1 MNTVTAPP
9 DAPPVK
15 IDPSRPTQPLFAISR
30 TLDENRS
37 LNPKPVYIS
46 LGLKPSAFRREFGG
60 YEDPSHSPYAA
71 PKSAFDAAV
80 RGSLQHADR
89 IWFFK
94 GDRCFGY
101 CEKPDGRDALTDP
114 SPISASWSGLPPNF
128 ASGVDAVLHGTASY
142 EGKLWFFKGNEYF
155 RYDVAS
161 GHAEFAPR
169 LISDNW
175 RGIPAS
181 FIGQGLDAAVHGMGS
196 AYYGICWF
204 FKGPNYIRYNLKSD
218 QAESAPRPIAGS
230 WGKWPA
236 SFASGVDFAFYG
248 TGNDAEKIYFF
259 RGDQYLVY
267 DLKSDAVE
275 EGPAPLTSVWP
286 QLAQFMPRPQL
297 FLVEQYNLRIFHG
310 EMGAGETIKTISIGP
325 NSKTETYIITKQEE
339 ITRISS
345 TSNVLESESDQAAD
359 AFSQALAD
367 DQTKSGSKEDYG
379 YNVDASFHGDAS
391 MTSLGGGEAN
401 ANLSVRGGTQDTR
414 KAFAASVSKQ
424 IGHQANQTHETHRQQ
439 VRTEDTDH
447 QINNQTESGFKQVIE
462 NGTPQP
468 INVALYQLT
477 QEYIAVLS
485 LIDAQIAFR
494 NGNPRQ
500 SMTVPVRDAAV
511 LLQKYLTTSEAQT
524 AVQSAVI
531 DALDNVF
538 DYAGQSR
545 SLLVP
550 VQNQSAVPAR
560 QVDAKITSTYEV
572 RDSNG
577 SLLRTIVVP
586 GIVVNVDRPVVLTP
600 NTALHT
606 IEG

>member
-1 MNTVTAPP
+1 
-9 DAPPVK
+9 
-15 IDPSRPTQPLFAISR
+15 
-30 TLDENRS
+30 
-37 LNPKPVYIS
+37 
-46 LGLKPSAFRREFGG
+46 
-60 YEDPSHSPYAA
+60 
-71 PKSAFDAAV
+71 
-80 RGSLQHADR
+80 
-89 IWFFK
+89 
-94 GDRCFGY
+94 
-101 CEKPDGRDALTDP
+101 
-114 SPISASWSGLPPNF
+114 
-128 ASGVDAVLHGTASY
+128 
-142 EGKLWFFKGNEYF
+142 
-155 RYDVAS
+155 
-161 GHAEFAPR
+161 
-169 LISDNW
+169 
-175 RGIPAS
+175 
-181 FIGQGLDAAVHGMGS
+181 
-196 AYYGICWF
+196 
-204 FKGPNYIRYNLKSD
+204 
-218 QAESAPRPIAGS
+218 
-230 WGKWPA
+230 
-236 SFASGVDFAFYG
+236 
-248 TGNDAEKIYFF
+248 
-259 RGDQYLVY
+259 
-267 DLKSDAVE
+267 
-275 EGPAPLTSVWP
+275 
-286 QLAQFMPRPQL
+286 MPRPQL